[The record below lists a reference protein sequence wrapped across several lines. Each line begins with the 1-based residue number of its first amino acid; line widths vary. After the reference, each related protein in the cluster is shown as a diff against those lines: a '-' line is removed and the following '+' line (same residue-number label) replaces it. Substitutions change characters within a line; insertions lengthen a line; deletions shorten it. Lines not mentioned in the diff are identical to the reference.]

1 MLTYKDIPQEQFDY
15 IFKNYRKF
23 SFAELGEQLCYSKD
37 DIHSILE
44 TWREEHNHYPLP
56 RMKYS
61 DFSESWKTEVLE
73 FYSNHSLNNTLL
85 YFFTQG
91 KFIRQFLEERGLR
104 EHTRAET
111 LEFTHIENHGS
122 HEAYVEHMV
131 ENIKKTSIERYDVD
145 NYAKT
150 QESKDKQVATYRKNL
165 GVDNPMKSE
174 EVKEIYKAN
183 MREAHGCDWPQQVP
197 EFLQKR
203 LDTCDERYG
212 GHGWGSKQ
220 LYETSFDTMEQK
232 YGARH
237 WRYSP
242 ELTAKVNAK
251 CQETNGVDW
260 PCLYPEVRLAF
271 SNDSEPNRKFSE
283 LLDKNNIEYQRE
295 FGLGTYSFDFRIDN
309 TLVEIN
315 PAPTHNS
322 TWNPFGGEPFTSKYH
337 HNKSKFAESK
347 GYRCIH
353 VWDWDNI
360 DLIIAQ
366 LQKRLRVY
374 ARNCEVKLIDNK
386 LSNEFLIQHH
396 LQGKVNAEICLG
408 LFYKDE
414 LVSVM
419 TFGKPRYN
427 KNYEWELLRYASSY
441 EVVGGAEKLFKF
453 FINNNKPQ
461 SVISYCDKSKF
472 TGAVYLRLGFKHV
485 ATNVSKHWYNMSTE
499 QHITDNLLRQR
510 GFDQLFGT
518 NFGKGTS
525 NEQLM
530 LDHKFIEIYDAGQ
543 ATYAWKTLVD

>member
-15 IFKNYRKF
+15 IFNNYRKF
-23 SFAELGEQLCYSKD
+23 SFAELGEQLNYSKD

-131 ENIKKTSIERYDVD
+131 ESIKKTSQERY
-145 NYAKT
+145 
-150 QESKDKQVATYRKNL
+150 
-165 GVDNPMKSE
+165 GVDNFASTDEAKRRCRQTCQEKFGTDNPMQAE
-174 EVKEIYKAN
+174 EVKQTFMNN
-183 MREAHGCDWPQQVP
+183 MFDKRGVYWPQQDP
-197 EFLQKR
+197 DTLQKR

-220 LYETSFDTMEQK
+220 LYETFLDTMEQK

-237 WRYSP
+237 WSGSP
-242 ELTAKVNAK
+242 ELVAKVNAK
-251 CQETNGVDW
+251 CQETYGVDW
-260 PCLYPEVRLAF
+260 PCLYPEVRNAF
-271 SNDSEPNRKFSE
+271 SNDSGPNREFE
-283 LLDKNNIEYQRE
+283 QLLIQNNIEYQRE
-295 FGLGTYSFDFRIDN
+295 FGLGTYSYDFKVGN
-309 TLVEIN
+309 TLVEID
-315 PAPTHNS
+315 PAATHNS
-322 TWNPFGGEPFTSKYH
+322 TWNPFGGDPFTSKYH
-337 HNKSKFAESK
+337 HNKSKFAETR

-374 ARNCEVKLIDNK
+374 ARNCEIKLIDNK
-386 LSNEFLIQHH
+386 VSNEFLVKHH
-396 LQGKVNAEICLG
+396 LQGKVNAEVCLG
-408 LFYKDE
+408 LFYNDD

-427 KNYEWELLRYASSY
+427 KNYEYELLRYASSY
-441 EVVGGAEKLFKF
+441 EVVGGAEKLFAE
-453 FINNNKPQ
+453 FIRAKNPQ
-461 SVISYCDKSKF
+461 SIISYCDKSKF
-472 TGAVYLRLGFKHV
+472 TGAVYPRLGFKHV

-543 ATYAWKTLVD
+543 ATYAWKILVD

>member
-1 MLTYKDIPQEQFDY
+1 MLTYKEIPQEQFDY
-15 IFKNYRKF
+15 IFNNYRKF
-23 SFAELGEQLCYSKD
+23 SFTELGEQLSYSKD
-37 DIHSILE
+37 DIQNILA
-44 TWREEHNHYPLP
+44 TWRNDNFKMPLP
-56 RMKYS
+56 RMKYP

-73 FYSNHSLNNTLL
+73 FYANHSLNNTLL

-131 ENIKKTSIERYDVD
+131 ENIRKTSLERYDVD

-165 GVDNPMKSE
+165 GVDNPMKSKE
-174 EVKEIYKAN
+174 IKEIYKAN
-183 MREAHGCDWPQQVP
+183 MRETHNCDWPQQDP
-197 EFLQKR
+197 EVLQKR
-203 LDTCDERYG
+203 LDTCDKLYEGR
-212 GHGWGSKQ
+212 GWGSKQ
-220 LYETSFDTMEQK
+220 IYNTFLNNFEDK

-237 WRYSP
+237 WRGSE
-242 ELTAKVNAK
+242 ELTAKVNAT
-251 CQETNGVDW
+251 CQEKHGVDW
-260 PCLYPEVRLAF
+260 PCLYPEVRNAF
-271 SNDSEPNRKFSE
+271 SNDSGPNREFE
-283 LLDKNNIEYQRE
+283 QLLILNNIEYQRE
-295 FGLGTYSFDFRIDN
+295 FGLGTYSYDFKVGN
-309 TLVEIN
+309 TLVEID

-322 TWNPFGGEPFTSKYH
+322 TWNPFGGEPFTPKYH
-337 HNKSKFAESK
+337 YNKSKFAESK

-360 DLIIAQ
+360 DLIIQQ
-366 LQKRLRVY
+366 LKKRNRVY
-374 ARNCEVKLIDNK
+374 ARNCSVQLIDNK
-386 LSNEFLIQHH
+386 TSNEFLIKNH
-396 LQGKVNAEICLG
+396 LQGKVDAEVCFG
-408 LFYKDE
+408 LFYNNE

-427 KNYEWELLRYASSY
+427 KNYEYELLRYASSY
-441 EVVGGAEKLFKF
+441 EVVGGAEKLFAE
-453 FINNNKPQ
+453 FIRAKNPK
-461 SVISYCDKSKF
+461 SIISYCDKSKF
-472 TGAVYLRLGFKHV
+472 TGAVYPRLGFKHI

-543 ATYAWKTLVD
+543 ATYAWNIS

>member
-1 MLTYKDIPQEQFDY
+1 MLTYKDIPQEQFEY
-15 IFKNYRKF
+15 IFNNYRKF
-23 SFAELGEQLCYSKD
+23 SFNELAEQLNYSKED
-37 DIHSILE
+37 VRNILA
-44 TWREEHNHYPLP
+44 TWRDDFNHYPLP
-56 RMKYS
+56 RMKYK
-61 DFSESWKTEVLE
+61 DFSESWKQEVIE

-91 KFIRQFLEERGLR
+91 KFIRQFLEERGIR

-122 HEAYVEHMV
+122 HEAYVEAMV
-131 ENIKKTSIERYDVD
+131 ANTIKTSQERYGVD

-150 QESKDKQVATYRKNL
+150 QESKDKQVTKFIENY
-165 GVDNPMKSE
+165 GVDNPMKCN
-174 EVKEIYKAN
+174 EVKQTYMDN
-183 MREAHGCDWPQQVP
+183 MLEKRGVCWPQQDPAV
-197 EFLQKR
+197 LQKR

-220 LYETSFDTMEQK
+220 LYETFLDTMEQK

-237 WRYSP
+237 WIGSP
-242 ELTAKVNAK
+242 ELVAKVNAK
-251 CQETNGVDW
+251 CQATYGVDW
-260 PCLYPEVRLAF
+260 PCLYPEVRNAF
-271 SNDSEPNRKFSE
+271 SNDSGPNRLFAE
-283 LLDKNNIEYQRE
+283 LLDKNNIKYQRE
-295 FGLGTYSFDFRIDN
+295 FGLGTYSFDFKIGN
-309 TLVEIN
+309 TLVEID

-360 DLIIAQ
+360 DLIITQ
-366 LQKRLRVY
+366 LNNRPRVY
-374 ARNCEVKLIDNK
+374 ARNCEVKQIDNK

-396 LQGKVNAEICLG
+396 LQGKVTAEVCFG

-453 FINNNKPQ
+453 FVNNNKPQ

-472 TGAVYLRLGFKHV
+472 TGAVYPRLGFKHV
-485 ATNVSKHWYNMSTE
+485 ATNISKHWYNMSTE

-543 ATYAWKTLVD
+543 ATYVWKNS